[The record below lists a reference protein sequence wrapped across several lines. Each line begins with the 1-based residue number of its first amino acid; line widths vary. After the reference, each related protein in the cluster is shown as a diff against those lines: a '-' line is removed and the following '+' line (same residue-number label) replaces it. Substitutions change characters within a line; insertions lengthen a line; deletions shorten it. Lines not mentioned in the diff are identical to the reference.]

1 MLWIFWKGENAHW
14 VPLDSGLLGKDCMG
28 SALVTLGY
36 SLNSLRVVFT
46 ALPNLSPYIC
56 PEAALSFL
64 TLRTLPRWHWQPQL
78 LQPIPWAS
86 VTSIFSDLPST
97 PHTLPDADSGFRVQH
112 TLACFLYIMLAA
124 RLSSQLFPPPCMC
137 CGGAQKWMNEWT
149 NELDILQTWESK
161 HKEVK

>member
-64 TLRTLPRWHWQPQL
+64 TLRTCLGDTDSLSSCNLSLGLLSPL
-78 LQPIPWAS
+78 SLAIFLQPSHTAWCRFRLQSSAHIGVLSVHHAS
-86 VTSIFSDLPST
+86 CTSILTIVSATMHVLWRCSE
-97 PHTLPDADSGFRVQH
+97 
-112 TLACFLYIMLAA
+112 MNE
-124 RLSSQLFPPPCMC
+124 
-137 CGGAQKWMNEWT
+137 WMNEWARHT
-149 NELDILQTWESK
+149 TDMGTQAQRS
-161 HKEVK
+161 